1 MRSMYQSLGQAP
13 FSAPSPQGWPD
24 EEAAWLGPDAV
35 KKRLEWSQSIASRL
49 NRRADPRNFLAQ
61 AMGASASER
70 TRFMVAGAD
79 SMKQGLTLAMMSPEF
94 QRR

>member
-1 MRSMYQSLGQAP
+1 
-13 FSAPSPQGWPD
+13 
-24 EEAAWLGPDAV
+24 
-35 KKRLEWSQSIASRL
+35 
-49 NRRADPRNFLAQ
+49 
-61 AMGASASER
+61 MGASASER